1 MFGKTEI
8 LYQGSDMAQ
17 FNQIRAVLEQAGI
30 RYDWDVND
38 RLARWAFP
46 GRGTIRSCMGSAGAG
61 SGQPKEYR
69 IRVKTGDFDKAQ
81 WIIRRL

>member
-1 MFGKTEI
+1 MLGKTEI
-8 LYQGSDMAQ
+8 VYQGSDMAR
-17 FNQIRAVLEQAGI
+17 FNQILAALEMAEI
-30 RYDWDVND
+30 RYDWDVSD

-46 GRGTIRSCMGSAGAG
+46 GRGTVRSYMGSTGAG

-69 IRVKTGDFDKAQ
+69 IRVKAEDSDKAQ

>member
-17 FNQIRAVLEQAGI
+17 FNQIRAALEQAGI

-38 RLARWAFP
+38 RLAR
-46 GRGTIRSCMGSAGAG
+46 
-61 SGQPKEYR
+61 
-69 IRVKTGDFDKAQ
+69 
-81 WIIRRL
+81 

>member
-1 MFGKTEI
+1 MLGKTEI
-8 LYQGSDMAQ
+8 VYQGSVWPGLTS
-17 FNQIRAVLEQAGI
+17 IRAALEMAGI
-30 RYDWDVND
+30 RYDWDVSD

-46 GRGTIRSCMGSAGAG
+46 GRGTVRSYMGSTGAG

-69 IRVKTGDFDKAQ
+69 IRVKAEDSDKAQ